1 MLIEKVLK
9 SIRVSDAVHLGNV
22 ILNELEKNTIDDVY
36 LTAIKSELNT
46 ICIGLTGTVNQTK
59 VLSMLEKQDAQ
70 RDNTYRS
77 LLYLNKGF
85 LLHPDAKIKSAAAE
99 VQQVLDKYG
108 FSLVDQNYASE
119 STLIDAFIR
128 DMKMPLIA
136 PNVEVLPGLPAIL
149 SQLQADQDLFK
160 SAERSWH
167 EARAEDGKTLN
178 ATALKHELM
187 KVMNDK
193 LVLYLRAMVQLNP
206 ANYEV
211 LSNNITM
218 HISRANELVK
228 RRSNS
233 EEEIEI
239 DN

>member
-9 SIRVSDAVHLGNV
+9 RMRVADTVHLGNA
-22 ILNELEKNTIDDVY
+22 ILDELGKSTIEDVNI
-36 LTAIKSELNT
+36 TAIKSEMST
-46 ICIGLTGTVNQTK
+46 ICIGLAGAVNETK
-59 VLSMLEKQDAQ
+59 VLSMLEKYDTL

-85 LLHPDAKIKSAAAE
+85 LLHPDTKIRAAASE

-108 FSLVDQNYASE
+108 FSLVDHNYASE

-136 PNVEVLPGLPAIL
+136 PNVSVLPGLPAIL
-149 SQLQADQDLFK
+149 SQLQTDQDLFK

-187 KVMNDK
+187 KVINDK

-206 ANYEV
+206 ASFGE
-211 LSNNITM
+211 LSNNISM
-218 HISRANELVK
+218 HISTANELVK

-233 EEEIEI
+233 EEEVEI